1 MNPDTG
7 DLVSQLEK
15 IENGADLEKWKQS
28 HDLSGDLVRSLM
40 TRVQD
45 LLTVDPKAALRLS
58 EWMIAVAIELNDPAM
73 KALALRS
80 KGNALVSVDDY
91 FQSIEY
97 FEEALK
103 IFTGLGDELEI
114 AGTMMNRVVV
124 YYRLSRFEEA
134 LADADRVLE
143 MFKRSG

>member
-1 MNPDTG
+1 MTSDSG
-7 DLVSQLEK
+7 DLVSQLER
-15 IENGADLEKWKQS
+15 IENIADLETWKHS
-28 HDLSGDLVRSLM
+28 HDLSCDLVRSLM

-58 EWMIAVAIELNDPAM
+58 EWMISVAIELNDPAM

-103 IFTGLGDELEI
+103 IF
-114 AGTMMNRVVV
+114 NN
-124 YYRLSRFEEA
+124 
-134 LADADRVLE
+134 
-143 MFKRSG
+143 